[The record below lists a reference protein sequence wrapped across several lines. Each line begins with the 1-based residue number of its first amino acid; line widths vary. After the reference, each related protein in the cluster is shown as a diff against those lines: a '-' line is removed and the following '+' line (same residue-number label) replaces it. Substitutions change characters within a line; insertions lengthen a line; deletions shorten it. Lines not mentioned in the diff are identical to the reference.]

1 MSKEMQLLINPEANS
16 NENNQETELCIKK
29 INIFNLTLKIKQFK
43 IFLKFQKIQNQI
55 NNPYKKILV
64 TIKM

>member
-1 MSKEMQLLINPEANS
+1 MSKEMQLLIKPEANS

-29 INIFNLTLKIKQFK
+29 TNIFNLTLKIKQFK
-43 IFLKFQKIQNQI
+43 IFLKFQKTQNQI

-64 TIKM
+64 IIKM